1 MVELV
6 QVLIL
11 REIVIEPQHIAV
23 KVGNENFLIPHA
35 IHADVLEQGLHLF
48 GGGREFQCFAH
59 QLTLGVLA
67 KVGDVRLK

>member
-6 QVLIL
+6 NIFIL

-23 KVGNENFLIPHA
+23 KAGNENFLIPHA
-35 IHADVLEQGLHLF
+35 IHADALEQGLHLF
-48 GGGREFQCFAH
+48 GGGREFQCFAY
-59 QLTLGVLA
+59 QLAFVILA